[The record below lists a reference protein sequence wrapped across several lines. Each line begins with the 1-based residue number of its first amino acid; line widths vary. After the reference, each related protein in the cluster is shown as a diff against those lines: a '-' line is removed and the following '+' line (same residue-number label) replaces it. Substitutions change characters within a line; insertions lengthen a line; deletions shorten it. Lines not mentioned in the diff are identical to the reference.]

1 MIDRL
6 RESKWIYVPLSILL
20 AFLFWLYV
28 RASVDPTQNATF
40 RGVRVEMTGTSM
52 LTYQGLTV
60 VGLSDET
67 VDLYLEA
74 PVSVST
80 ELSRYRKDFSVSVD
94 VSRCVE
100 GENVLT
106 YTPNYP
112 QNISTSSIRLQN
124 QEPETITV
132 TVEKLDTRIFDIEFQ
147 LEGKVA
153 TGYQA
158 GTPAIN
164 PETVTISGS
173 VEQVSQVD
181 RVVAIL
187 EDDSLDHQFSGD
199 LPLTLLNA
207 QGEVLTGLEVT
218 LDTKTAYVV
227 LPVVVVKEI
236 PLSVNF
242 VYGGGVNSDE
252 FFDYKIEPES
262 IMVSGT
268 EADIQNLTELSLGSV
283 SLSDVVGTKTFSIPI
298 TLDQSLENI
307 SGLTT
312 ANVTVTVSGLSA
324 RTFDVTNIKLDNVPP
339 GYTMDIITQQKTVT
353 VRGKEEDLD
362 TVDASLIRIVAD
374 MSDFTNEGTYSVP
387 ARVYLDAN
395 SAVGVIGEYFISVH
409 ISK

>member
-1 MIDRL
+1 
-6 RESKWIYVPLSILL
+6 
-20 AFLFWLYV
+20 
-28 RASVDPTQNATF
+28 
-40 RGVRVEMTGTSM
+40 
-52 LTYQGLTV
+52 
-60 VGLSDET
+60 
-67 VDLYLEA
+67 
-74 PVSVST
+74 
-80 ELSRYRKDFSVSVD
+80 
-94 VSRCVE
+94 
-100 GENVLT
+100 
-106 YTPNYP
+106 
-112 QNISTSSIRLQN
+112 
-124 QEPETITV
+124 
-132 TVEKLDTRIFDIEFQ
+132 
-147 LEGKVA
+147 
-153 TGYQA
+153 
-158 GTPAIN
+158 
-164 PETVTISGS
+164 VTISGS

>member
-1 MIDRL
+1 
-6 RESKWIYVPLSILL
+6 
-20 AFLFWLYV
+20 
-28 RASVDPTQNATF
+28 
-40 RGVRVEMTGTSM
+40 VELTGTSM
-52 LTYQGLTV
+52 LNYQGLTV
-60 VGLSDET
+60 VGMSDET

-112 QNISTSSIRLQN
+112 QNISSSSIRLQS

-132 TVEKLDTRIFDIEFQ
+132 TVEKLDTQTFDVEFQ

-164 PETVTISGS
+164 PETVTVSGS

-207 QGEVLTGLEVT
+207 QGEVLTGLDVT

-268 EADIQNLTELSLGSV
+268 EADIQNLTELSLGSI
-283 SLSDVVGTKTFSIPI
+283 SLSDVVGTKTFSMPI

-353 VRGKEEDLD
+353 VRGKDEDLD

-387 ARVYLDAN
+387 VRVYLDAN
-395 SAVGVIGEYFISVH
+395 SAVGVIGEYFISVRV
-409 ISK
+409 SK